1 MAEIG
6 SLSVSLSMDASNFN
20 GSITQVD
27 RNLKAMGSELKAVK
41 AKGSDY
47 GNSLEGLKSKKDILS
62 RSLDASKIK
71 LEETRR
77 KYDEMVASGKANEM
91 QLERQAKKVND
102 AQAQYN
108 RLETELK
115 EVDDALK
122 KQSSSWT
129 QLSEKIGNASDK
141 LKSAG
146 ENMQSV
152 GRDLSMKV
160 TAPIMAMGTGI
171 VMAGAN
177 FEESMSKVKAV
188 SGATG
193 IEFTKLEDKAKELGA
208 TTKYSASEAANGMQF
223 LAMAGFDT
231 NEILSAMPGM
241 LSLASAGALDL
252 GRAADITS
260 NIMSGFGIEAS
271 KAGHVADVLAKAAA
285 SANTDVSQLGE
296 AMKYLAPM
304 AQQYNWSV
312 EEATAAVMAMSDA
325 GIQGSMAGQAFSTS
339 LGRLAKQSEETS
351 KTTQKLG
358 MEFFDMEGN
367 MKSLPEV
374 VKVLEEGM
382 AGLDQEQ
389 RVATLTTI
397 FGAEAFKHWAVLLEK
412 GSDALADNTNMLVNS
427 TGAAKQMADIM
438 SQNTKGGVK
447 EFQSAV
453 EGLSIQL
460 SEHLLPYVNKGISF
474 LTDLT
479 RSFGKLSP
487 ETQKTV
493 LAMGAVVAGIGP
505 VVIITGKLITSVG
518 AIAGAVSTASGAIAG
533 AGGLSAALTVLT
545 GPIGWTVAGLAAVT
559 AGGIALHNHM
569 KQDAIPQIDRFGDS
583 VSEATQKAV
592 GSFLDLND
600 NATLALNELSWSSKE
615 VTNDMVEKITT
626 NFSEMS
632 TQIAEGLNAKKNQ
645 SINVMRELLTNSVKI
660 SEEEQQALLASV
672 EKGYSERTI
681 KVEDA
686 EKRIKE
692 IMEIAS
698 NEKRALTE
706 VEKNEINSIQQQMV
720 NEGIKVLTD
729 NEREQ
734 TVIFERMK
742 QNAGEL
748 SALQAAEVVKNSV
761 EQKEKV
767 VTEAEDQYNK
777 AIAEIIKMRDEA
789 NVISKEQADM
799 LIKEAE
805 RQKNETIS
813 RAEDQHLRI
822 IEEAQNQANEHVD
835 LVDWE
840 TGEVLS
846 KWQVFKQNF
855 SRDLEIIR
863 SNASNNWNRM
873 KDDTVQKYTEMRD
886 GASERVN
893 QMVENTKAK
902 FDEKVQSVRDKMSET
917 KQSVMDT
924 WNQAEQFLRDIDLTQ
939 NGKDIIQGLIDGVGS
954 MANAVWEKARSIASS
969 IKDAITS
976 FFDIRSPSRVM
987 MEMGG
992 HIGEGLEIGME
1003 NTIRSISKAAN
1014 EMARA
1019 AVPKFNTNYQSSTSS
1034 LGSASIGKSITQN
1047 ITINSPQPLSA
1058 NDIIR
1063 KQRQLQQ
1070 QLAMEF

>member
-924 WNQAEQFLRDIDLTQ
+924 WNQAEQFLKDIDLTQ
-939 NGKDIIQGLIDGVGS
+939 IGKDIIQGLIDGVGS